1 LDKSTDTAVGPT
13 RGGRSATG
21 TTAPVAQRNGSAPV
35 PTIAPIPAPSG
46 RRSESLTTGTQTQAA
61 DEPVVLTPA
70 ADPRLPRVRLVL
82 GLSFS
87 VLVFAVLLA
96 LVRTPADPLV
106 VVEVVALAGVAG
118 GLAIEQLVERRQHVS
133 RATRDAG
140 VTRMLQRLS
149 RSLSFDS
156 IVESISSDLRQA
168 ADVDHVAVARMRTAD
183 GALELTLVSASGD
196 GSISRTVLSADAL
209 DPASAAPTGRPLA
222 NLLGAQRQDQLI
234 ANEIGRR
241 VRGAYGL
248 AQTLAAPLV
257 VDERVVGAIV
267 LSRRAGS
274 DWTVAATRLLSFAA
288 EELSAALSRAYRF
301 EAAETKA
308 NIDALTGLPNR
319 RYLEE
324 FVAIAGPRRRA
335 GDSFGVLMIDI
346 DHFKRLNDRYGHTTG
361 DEVLRSVGERISAA
375 IRATDTPA
383 RYGGEEFA
391 VVLRRAN
398 QTQALEVAE
407 RIRQLIGTIP
417 PAEMGVREP
426 VSVSVGVAVSESTEV
441 GLHNLLESADQALY
455 RAKREGRNR
464 VVLAG

>member
-1 LDKSTDTAVGPT
+1 V
-13 RGGRSATG
+13 RS
-21 TTAPVAQRNGSAPV
+21 
-35 PTIAPIPAPSG
+35 
-46 RRSESLTTGTQTQAA
+46 
-61 DEPVVLTPA
+61 
-70 ADPRLPRVRLVL
+70 
-82 GLSFS
+82 
-87 VLVFAVLLA
+87 
-96 LVRTPADPLV
+96 
-106 VVEVVALAGVAG
+106 
-118 GLAIEQLVERRQHVS
+118 
-133 RATRDAG
+133 
-140 VTRMLQRLS
+140 
-149 RSLSFDS
+149 
-156 IVESISSDLRQA
+156 
-168 ADVDHVAVARMRTAD
+168 
-183 GALELTLVSASGD
+183 
-196 GSISRTVLSADAL
+196 
-209 DPASAAPTGRPLA
+209 
-222 NLLGAQRQDQLI
+222 
-234 ANEIGRR
+234 
-241 VRGAYGL
+241 AYGL

-274 DWTVAATRLLSFAA
+274 GWTVAATRLLSFAA